1 MIRLSVGNPMATPV
15 SLNHHPR
22 PSSCINR
29 SKELERQRIEKLSVE
44 ERIRMALGLKRQI
57 ADLLPGPDM
66 SDHNAPAAR
75 PA

>member
-1 MIRLSVGNPMATPV
+1 MATPAP
-15 SLNHHPR
+15 LNDHPR

-44 ERIRMALGLKRQI
+44 ERIRLALSLKQQI
-57 ADLLPGPDM
+57 AGLLPGLDVSNP
-66 SDHNAPAAR
+66 NATVTR